1 MHRLSILLLS
11 ALAFSAVAATP
22 TSPPNDQDLAYSLGA
37 SLGERLRQEMPDL
50 QLDALV
56 EGLRQAYQGQPP
68 RIDKSRMQAIL
79 QQHEEQAAAAGAQAH
94 TDLLLAAE
102 KRFMA
107 TERGRAGVHELSEGV
122 LYSEL
127 ASGSGAQPKAGGRVS
142 LCREIARRLGVRSE
156 PAAAMV
162 QPGFGHRGVAGGA
175 TADED
180 RRQMASSD
188 PFGAGLRGRR
198 GGRPDRALHPTGL
211 RDRTAGGGRLTQAC
225 TAPST
230 LCAVCST
237 SIRQSSSSKRSCN
250 SPPSLPS
257 FSANRSGS
265 VHWPFSQ

>member
-127 ASGSGAQPKAGGRVS
+127 ASGSGAQPKAGGRVQVRYVGKLPDGSVFDQSQQPQWFS
-142 LCREIARRLGVRSE
+142 LDSVIAGW
-156 PAAAMV
+156 
-162 QPGFGHRGVAGGA
+162 QVALPQMKTGA
-175 TADED
+175 KWRVVIPSAQAYGAD
-180 RRQMASSD
+180 
-188 PFGAGLRGRR
+188 GAGDLI
-198 GGRPDRALHPTGL
+198 
-211 RDRTAGGGRLTQAC
+211 
-225 TAPST
+225 APYT
-230 LCAVCST
+230 PLVFEIELLAV
-237 SIRQSSSSKRSCN
+237 
-250 SPPSLPS
+250 
-257 FSANRSGS
+257 GD
-265 VHWPFSQ
+265 

>member
-22 TSPPNDQDLAYSLGA
+22 TPPPNDQDLAYSLGA

-94 TDLLLAAE
+94 TDQLLSAE

-127 ASGSGAQPKAGGRVS
+127 ASGSGAQPKAGGRVQVRYVGKLPDGSVFDQSQQPQWFS
-142 LCREIARRLGVRSE
+142 LDSVIAGW
-156 PAAAMV
+156 
-162 QPGFGHRGVAGGA
+162 QVALPQMKTGA
-175 TADED
+175 KWRVVIPSAQAYGAD
-180 RRQMASSD
+180 
-188 PFGAGLRGRR
+188 GAGDLI
-198 GGRPDRALHPTGL
+198 
-211 RDRTAGGGRLTQAC
+211 
-225 TAPST
+225 APYT
-230 LCAVCST
+230 PLVFEIELLAV
-237 SIRQSSSSKRSCN
+237 
-250 SPPSLPS
+250 
-257 FSANRSGS
+257 GD
-265 VHWPFSQ
+265 

>member
-94 TDLLLAAE
+94 TAQLLAAE

-107 TERGRAGVHELSEGV
+107 TERGRAGVHELPEGI

-127 ASGSGAQPKAGGRVS
+127 ASGSGAQPKAGGRVQVRYVGKLPDGSVFDQSQQPQWFS
-142 LCREIARRLGVRSE
+142 LDSVIAGW
-156 PAAAMV
+156 
-162 QPGFGHRGVAGGA
+162 QVALPQMKTGA
-175 TADED
+175 KWRVVIPSAQAYGAD
-180 RRQMASSD
+180 
-188 PFGAGLRGRR
+188 GAGDLI
-198 GGRPDRALHPTGL
+198 
-211 RDRTAGGGRLTQAC
+211 
-225 TAPST
+225 APYT
-230 LCAVCST
+230 PLVFEIELLAV
-237 SIRQSSSSKRSCN
+237 
-250 SPPSLPS
+250 
-257 FSANRSGS
+257 GD
-265 VHWPFSQ
+265 